1 MAELFSSI
9 STPTRFNVLFGD
21 QSHLTLIKMYQTCGS
36 PFCNFFCSTFILE
49 ISLPPCTCWVVGTVH
64 YIFCR
69 CFRYCSAYT
78 LFGLI
83 SLFIYFLF
91 NGLLKLIT
99 LQECL
104 VSLTSRVT
112 SEDLVLLIYLIML
125 CNVSTGEEQL
135 LRLSLSAMLS
145 HHLFPVM
152 LAVDYTHA
160 MVVSIHQL
168 VPFTCVREIL
178 RNLRIGKYT
187 TSKLREWSMH
197 SIQQFIQEGP
207 SLLFQIIHLLVPNGH
222 RCWLALSEDFY
233 L

>member
-1 MAELFSSI
+1 MVPPSAIFFAVHSFWKFLYRLALVEWL
-9 STPTRFNVLFGD
+9 VLFILSFAGASD
-21 QSHLTLIKMYQTCGS
+21 IVVLILCLVLLVY
-36 PFCNFFCSTFILE
+36 
-49 ISLPPCTCWVVGTVH
+49 
-64 YIFCR
+64 
-69 CFRYCSAYT
+69 
-78 LFGLI
+78 
-83 SLFIYFLF
+83 LFIFYIMDSS
-91 NGLLKLIT
+91 NSST

-222 RCWLALSEDFY
+222 RC
-233 L
+233 